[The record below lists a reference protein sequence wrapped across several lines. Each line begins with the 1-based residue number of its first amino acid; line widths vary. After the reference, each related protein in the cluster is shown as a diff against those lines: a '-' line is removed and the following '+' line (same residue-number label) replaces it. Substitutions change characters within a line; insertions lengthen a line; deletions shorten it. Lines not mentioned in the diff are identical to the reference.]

1 MEKTKHNK
9 ILVLMIIL
17 AVAAGMVFLLLLHLR
32 QPQGA
37 ATKKKKGAPE
47 STSKEQ
53 GEPEMIAARP
63 GPVLESPL
71 LNEDAEEAKKVIQ
84 EDSWLMKKEDGVFT
98 YLPLGNME
106 KPHTDIAMV
115 EFRFLKKNQ
124 KGEME
129 KLFVEHISAYQ
140 RIGRKSKRVNT
151 EWEFGSPVI
160 SVEAYALRVGAALP
174 GTGFRFLGFGKR
186 YHLKYKAIDA
196 ESGDPLF
203 FDSIIKVPEHIPAGK
218 MAVIEVLA
226 KPELSGGY
234 AIPRNPP
241 QPDTRIQ
248 ISGKITTPLPPTETE
263 WMVAYNHH
271 DKNISGFTGIEE
283 DGSFDLGK
291 REPNGM
297 LRLAERG
304 RTGVPW
310 IIIDSVDKSQL
321 TLPED
326 ADRIIPRDSL
336 RDIEIVIPEEPDIET
351 FSGIWVVD
359 DKEGLGPIACQ
370 TAPSRYEPEKLEQ
383 FYERATLRMK
393 APPGKYWVKAF
404 YDPSREWI
412 DLGWITI
419 PEKDGSGRVPKLRP
433 VLE

>member
-1 MEKTKHNK
+1 MKK
-9 ILVLMIIL
+9 IKRYKVLVMMIL
-17 AVAAGMVFLLLLHLR
+17 AVAVGTVLLVVLNL
-32 QPQGA
+32 Q
-37 ATKKKKGAPE
+37 

-53 GEPEMIAARP
+53 GEPEMLAARP

-140 RIGRKSKRVNT
+140 RIGRESKRVNT

-160 SVEAYALRVGAALP
+160 SVESYALRVGAALP

-226 KPELSGGY
+226 KPKLAGGY
-234 AIPRNPP
+234 AIPKSPP
-241 QPDTRIQ
+241 KPDTRIQ
-248 ISGKITTPLPPTETE
+248 ISGKITPLLPPTETE
-263 WMVAYNHH
+263 WMLAYNHP
-271 DKNISGFTGIEE
+271 NTNGRVAPIED
-283 DGSFDLGK
+283 DGSFYIGK

-297 LRLAERG
+297 LRVSERG
-304 RTGVPW
+304 RTGVAW
-310 IIIDSVDKSQL
+310 IIIDSVEKSQL

-326 ADRIIPRDSL
+326 ADRIITRESL

-359 DKEGLGPIACQ
+359 DKDGYGPIAGQ
-370 TAPSRYEPEKLEQ
+370 TAPSRYEAEKLEQ

-404 YDPSREWI
+404 YDPSRVWI

-419 PEKDGSGRVPKLRP
+419 PEKNGSGIVPKLRP
-433 VLE
+433 VLD